1 MPETKGMN
9 KLQKAV
15 SRLGEV
21 RVDSNQITVLLQL
34 SCSVEVEVEDRL
46 TAAEYLYPCHVR
58 TRIPAV
64 WDALF
69 RMMQDADKRVRQQAW
84 HTIEEGGKPMTSE
97 AIATIENICSR
108 ETDPKVRCF
117 AEHTLDQVLGSRRK
131 QQDME
136 LRVAHLTDRKER
148 GKCDFCGMTNVF
160 VERDLQTMIPSGD
173 FPRIALICG
182 ECITRH

>member
-9 KLQKAV
+9 KYQKAV

-21 RVDSNQITVLLQL
+21 RVDSNQIKALLQL
-34 SCSVEVEVEDRL
+34 SCSVEVEDRL
-46 TAAEYLYPCHVR
+46 TAAEYLCPCHVR

-84 HTIEEGGKPMTSE
+84 HTIEDGGKPTTSE
-97 AIATIENICSR
+97 ALETVETICSR

-136 LRVAHLTDRKER
+136 LRVAHLASRKKR
-148 GKCDFCGMTNVF
+148 SKCDFCGATNVL
-160 VERDLQTMIPSGD
+160 VERDLQTMMPAGN

-182 ECITRH
+182 ECLIKH